1 MPRSDLFPPDIMDKH
16 AAFAGAI
23 NQYLRLVQNWEIRRF
38 DPNQPRVP
46 VGQPGAGQWL
56 DENDGDPVSDEA
68 SSDPTPSSDS
78 PQAPP
83 AAANDGASRFQV
95 SLRPAD
101 IPKPDDPLLS
111 EAGRDPSAGMLLRWH
126 TTTPTYVAMYSVPTF
141 VDPRIGFPRS
151 TDRSFI
157 GQADAT
163 RPEGPYAEAYRMETF
178 KALFLPL
185 LPKYEFHHIVEEHQY
200 LYFTDRPNDPRS
212 VNNSS
217 NIVILPKDVHTCIS
231 AEYSTNV
238 APGIT
243 LRESLRGQPYLEQ
256 YQRGLQE
263 IEKCQSKVNNETA
276 TERSTQGQSQS
287 ESTSIPPLVFPPL
300 PPRIPGKNLNIYQE
314 ENLYVHSLGKE
325 YKAMIGD
332 GSKFDSAF
340 LLQML
345 DELDE
350 VSYEYNQKTVENANV
365 IKEKAW
371 AYIAQFEKTEEFWK
385 QLTPFLSSPRKMVR
399 VWIAVEMFRGGRK
412 DGWATFISD
421 VLPSESPTQ
430 LTKAQ
435 INKNFAAESYA
446 RLFINLSHRIL
457 DDLGVKPSLNE
468 VEDQWIAEGRIK
480 RPFVRFSN
488 GRV

>member
-23 NQYLRLVQNWEIRRF
+23 NQYLRLVQDWEIRRF
-38 DPNQPRVP
+38 DPNQPRIP
-46 VGQPGAGQWL
+46 AGQPGAGQWQ
-56 DENDGDPVSDEA
+56 DENGGDSAAEETHVAEA
-68 SSDPTPSSDS
+68 PRSDS
-78 PQAPP
+78 PQASP
-83 AAANDGASRFQV
+83 AAPNDGASRFQV

-101 IPKPDDPLLS
+101 IPKPDDPFLS
-111 EAGRDPSAGMLLRWH
+111 EAGRGNPSTAMLLRYGR
-126 TTTPTYVAMYSVPTF
+126 TLPTYISMYNPPTF
-141 VDPRIGFPRS
+141 VDPRLGFPRS
-151 TDRSFI
+151 TDSYFI

-178 KALFLPL
+178 KALFLPAF
-185 LPKYEFHHIVEEHQY
+185 PGYEFHHIVEEHQY
-200 LYFTDRPNDPRS
+200 LYFTDRPNDPRT

-217 NIVILPKDVHTCIS
+217 NIVILPKEVHACIS

-243 LRESLRGQPYLEQ
+243 LRESLRGQPYAAQ

-276 TERSTQGQSQS
+276 TERSTQSQSQS

-314 ENLYVHSLGKE
+314 ETLYVHSLGKE
-325 YKAMIGD
+325 YKAMTGD

-435 INKNFAAESYA
+435 INKNFAAEAYA
-446 RLFINLSHRIL
+446 RFFINLSHKIL
-457 DDLGVKPSLNE
+457 DDLGVRPSLSE
-468 VEDQWIAEGRIK
+468 MEDQWIAEGRITK
-480 RPFVRFSN
+480 RFVRLT
-488 GRV
+488 